1 MGRTF
6 KLPPE
11 LIGRYEARAKSLG
24 VTYTAFVERALE
36 AACGSERSV
45 VSSVAV
51 ESAEVAVRAAAAR
64 SSMREVSRGD

>member
-11 LIGRYEARAKSLG
+11 LIARLDARCRASG
-24 VTYTAFVERALE
+24 CSRTAFVEGALE
-36 AACGSERSV
+36 AALGSERSV

-64 SSMREVSRGD
+64 SSMKEVSRGD